1 MNLCSCVFVRMF
13 VKVGYSFSCLK
24 YIAYCELR
32 FVSNISGKLT
42 DGQKKVKGTFEIP
55 NLSEENE
62 ADEIVVSCDIA
73 SSHLVHGSVWVQ
85 CSLTKTLV
93 WQMIVS
99 SNHTKWR
106 ITVDMKIKKMAL
118 KNKFGLL

>member
-1 MNLCSCVFVRMF
+1 MFVRTF

-24 YIAYCELR
+24 LKYIAYCELR
-32 FVSNISGKLT
+32 FVLNISGKLT

-73 SSHLVHGSVWVQ
+73 SSHWCMAQCGSSAV
-85 CSLTKTLV
+85 
-93 WQMIVS
+93 
-99 SNHTKWR
+99 
-106 ITVDMKIKKMAL
+106 
-118 KNKFGLL
+118 